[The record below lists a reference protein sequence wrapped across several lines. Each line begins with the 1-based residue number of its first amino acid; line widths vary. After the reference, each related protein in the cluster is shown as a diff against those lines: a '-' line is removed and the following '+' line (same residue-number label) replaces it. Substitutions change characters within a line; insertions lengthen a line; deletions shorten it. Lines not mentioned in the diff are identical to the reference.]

1 MAQSRFYKLKAML
14 MATIALTIATASYAK
29 DYTKSVGYE
38 YLNSSF
44 THYDTLQKLI
54 HGYAEVAFE
63 EKQSSR
69 LIADELEAAGF
80 TVERGVAGMPTA
92 FIATYGSGEPVIGLF
107 GEYDALPGMSQDTSA
122 FRNPIVPGGAGHA
135 CGHNLIGTA
144 PLAAAIAISKWL
156 AEGHNGTIK
165 YFGCPAEEK
174 VGGKTIMIQNGCFD
188 GCKVILDWHPFAVN
202 KVTVS
207 RGLAI
212 ICASFTFKGTSAHAG
227 LSPWNGR
234 SALDAVE
241 SFNYMV
247 NMMREHVRP
256 EVRIHYVIRDGGKA
270 PNIVPDYAKVDYY
283 FRAPTGKE
291 ALEVFR
297 RALKAAQGAALGTET
312 EMSYTFE
319 PGIYE
324 SLSNEVISKVYQ
336 KALAKVG
343 GIRLDEREREFV
355 SEIMR
360 NSGMEPDLTNY
371 EYVYDDLGER
381 ESLEAVSS
389 DVGNVSQTLP
399 VARLIYSAY
408 CPAGGGHC
416 WQNVSIGGT
425 TIGTKALI
433 NVAKIQYLTVLE
445 LFNHPEIIEAAW
457 KEYYDVQGKDYQYIP
472 LEP

>member
-1 MAQSRFYKLKAML
+1 MNKFIIVTATLLASL
-14 MATIALTIATASYAK
+14 MCFARSPK
-29 DYTKSVGYE
+29 SVDYTKTVGYG
-38 YLNSSF
+38 YLNANF
-44 THYDTLQKLI
+44 AHYDSLQKQI
-54 HGYAEVAFE
+54 HDFAEVAFE
-63 EKQSSR
+63 EFRSSK
-69 LIADELEAAGF
+69 LIADELESAGF
-80 TVERGVAGMPTA
+80 TVERGVAGLPTA
-92 FIATYGSGEPVIGLF
+92 FVATFGSGEPVIGLF

-122 FRNPIVPGGAGHA
+122 FRHPKVEGGAGHA

-165 YFGCPAEEK
+165 YFGCPGEEK
-174 VGGKTIMIQNGCFD
+174 AGGKIIMIRHGCFD
-188 GCKVILDWHPFAVN
+188 GCKVILDWHPFAAN
-202 KVTVS
+202 KVTLS

-212 ICASFTFKGTSAHAG
+212 ICAEFTFKGTSSHAG
-227 LSPWNGR
+227 MAPWDGR

-256 EVRIHYVIRDGGKA
+256 EVRMHYVIRDGGKV
-270 PNIVPDYAKVDYY
+270 PNIVPDYAKVAYF

-291 ALEVFR
+291 ALDVFK
-297 RALKAAQGAALGTET
+297 RALKAAEGAAMGTET
-312 EMSYTFE
+312 EMSYVIE
-319 PGIYE
+319 SGIYE

-343 GIRLDEREREFV
+343 GIRLDDREKEFV

-360 NSGMEPDLTNY
+360 NSGVEPDLSNY
-371 EYVYDDLGER
+371 EKVYDDLGDR

-399 VARLIYSAY
+399 VARLIYAAY
-408 CPAGGGHC
+408 CTAGGGHC
-416 WQNVSIGGT
+416 WQNASIGGT
-425 TIGTKALI
+425 TIGTKAVI

-445 LFNHPEIIEAAW
+445 LFDNPVIIEAAW
-457 KEYYDVQGKDYQYIP
+457 QEYYDCQGKGYKYKDI
-472 LEP
+472 E

>member
-1 MAQSRFYKLKAML
+1 
-14 MATIALTIATASYAK
+14 
-29 DYTKSVGYE
+29 
-38 YLNSSF
+38 
-44 THYDTLQKLI
+44 
-54 HGYAEVAFE
+54 
-63 EKQSSR
+63 
-69 LIADELEAAGF
+69 
-80 TVERGVAGMPTA
+80 
-92 FIATYGSGEPVIGLF
+92 
-107 GEYDALPGMSQDTSA
+107 
-122 FRNPIVPGGAGHA
+122 
-135 CGHNLIGTA
+135 
-144 PLAAAIAISKWL
+144 
-156 AEGHNGTIK
+156 
-165 YFGCPAEEK
+165 
-174 VGGKTIMIQNGCFD
+174 
-188 GCKVILDWHPFAVN
+188 
-202 KVTVS
+202 
-207 RGLAI
+207 
-212 ICASFTFKGTSAHAG
+212 
-227 LSPWNGR
+227 
-234 SALDAVE
+234 
-241 SFNYMV
+241 
-247 NMMREHVRP
+247 MREHVKP
-256 EVRIHYVIRDGGKA
+256 DVRIHYVIRDGGKA

-291 ALEVFR
+291 ALELFR

-371 EYVYDDLGER
+371 EYVYEDLGER

-416 WQNVSIGGT
+416 WQNASIGGT

-457 KEYYDVQGKDYQYIP
+457 KEYYDVQGKDYRYIP